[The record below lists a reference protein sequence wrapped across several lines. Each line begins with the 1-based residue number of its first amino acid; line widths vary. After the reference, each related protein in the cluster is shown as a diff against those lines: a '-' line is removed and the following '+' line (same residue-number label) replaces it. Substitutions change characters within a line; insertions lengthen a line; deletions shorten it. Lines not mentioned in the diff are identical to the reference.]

1 MAVSGTRTLRI
12 WCSVQALAQPGGCS
26 LTFTGEV
33 WSCGLKGGSCW
44 WLLEWTLI
52 PEGYLGGALI
62 STLAVECLCR
72 HGVPCVRLHRVPSL
86 AVNLIL

>member
-1 MAVSGTRTLRI
+1 MAVRGTRTLRI
-12 WCSVQALAQPGGCS
+12 WCSVQALAQRGRCS

-33 WSCGLKGGSCW
+33 WSCRLKGGSCW

-52 PEGYLGGALI
+52 PEGYLGGALPPL
-62 STLAVECLCR
+62 SLLS
-72 HGVPCVRLHRVPSL
+72 VPCVRLHRVPSL